1 MKGLE
6 SVSRETLAK
15 LQVYADIL
23 IKWNPKINLVAKSTI
38 SDLWDRHIVDSL
50 QIMRHIPE
58 SAQHIVDIGS
68 GGGFPG
74 LVLAIASAEAH
85 PESLITMI
93 ESDQRKSAFLRT
105 VLRETG
111 VSATVLTE
119 RIEKAPAQSA
129 DVLTARALADLS
141 MLLEFAEQHLKK
153 EGTAFFLK
161 GKNWRIELQ
170 KAQEVWQ
177 FDYEEV
183 TSETNV
189 EAVLLVIKGIERV

>member
-15 LQVYADIL
+15 LQVYADTL

-85 PESLITMI
+85 PKSSITMI

-153 EGTAFFLK
+153 RGH
-161 GKNWRIELQ
+161 
-170 KAQEVWQ
+170 
-177 FDYEEV
+177 
-183 TSETNV
+183 S
-189 EAVLLVIKGIERV
+189 LLFKR

>member
-6 SVSRETLAK
+6 GVSRETLAK
-15 LQVYADIL
+15 LQVYADTL

-38 SDLWDRHIVDSL
+38 DVLWDRHIVDSL
-50 QIMRHIPE
+50 QIMRHIPKGP
-58 SAQHIVDIGS
+58 QHIVDIGS

-85 PESLITMI
+85 PESSITMI

-119 RIEKAPAQSA
+119 RIEKAPAQGA

-141 MLLEFAEQHLKK
+141 TLLEFAERHLKK
-153 EGTAFFLK
+153 EGTAIFLK
-161 GKNWRIELQ
+161 GKNWRTELQ
-170 KAQEVWQ
+170 KAREVWQ
-177 FDYEEV
+177 FDCDEV